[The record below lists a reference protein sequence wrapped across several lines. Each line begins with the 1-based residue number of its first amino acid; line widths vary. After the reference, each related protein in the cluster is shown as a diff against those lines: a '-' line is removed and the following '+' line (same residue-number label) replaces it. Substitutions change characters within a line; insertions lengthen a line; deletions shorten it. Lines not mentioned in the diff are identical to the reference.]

1 MGRYNIERRNNKL
14 RNMMMKMPNLGLGTF
29 RLKGQPLRDSL
40 LQGLDLGY
48 RHLKCERGL
57 PPT

>member
-1 MGRYNIERRNNKL
+1 
-14 RNMMMKMPNLGLGTF
+14 MMKMPNLGLGTF

-48 RHLKCERGL
+48 RHHKCERGL